1 MRAIPDPATIP
12 AGAVREVVTEAV
24 GTIDQAV
31 AESLDEV
38 IHDALAVVGHVLAV
52 DRAYL
57 FAYDFVSGTCHNTHE
72 WCAEAIEPQ
81 MALLQAF
88 PLQLVPEWV
97 ARHRSGE
104 PMDVAD
110 VFALPPD
117 SGVRQ
122 TLEPQ
127 GIKSLTT
134 VPLMDATTCVGFVGF
149 DAVRRHRD
157 FGSLEHAVLQALADA
172 LVRAHARLG
181 RGSERRDPSSAAHH
195 PVR

>member
-1 MRAIPDPATIP
+1 MSTAEHVATVP
-12 AGAVREVVTEAV
+12 PGVQEALAEAV
-24 GTIDQAV
+24 A
-31 AESLDEV
+31 ALDRASAATVDEAK
-38 IHDALAVVGHVLAV
+38 HDALAAVGHALAV

-57 FAYDFVSGTCHNTHE
+57 FAYDFVNGTCHNTHE

-81 MALLQAF
+81 IALLQAF

-97 ARHRSGE
+97 ARHRAGE
-104 PMDVAD
+104 PMDVVD

-157 FGSLEHAVLQALADA
+157 FGSSEHAALQALADA
-172 LVRAHARLG
+172 MVRAHARLG
-181 RGSERRDPSSAAHH
+181 RVPADGDPASATHD